1 MGTGSGVWPEGNEV
15 RQWVESQITRETTG
29 LGDLV
34 PTGIRGRGGSEDA
47 RIYSLYVVFGSDYR
61 LTEKLF

>member
-1 MGTGSGVWPEGNEV
+1 M